1 MGYNNCEEAAPMV
14 RHIVSW
20 NFKPELS
27 EEERRAAAETL
38 VARMTALRD
47 LVPCVERLE
56 VFSAPHR
63 SEQLATC
70 AWYTEIDKEEN
81 LVVYR
86 DHPEHQKVVKLIHQ
100 WCCDRRCTD
109 MPM

>member
-1 MGYNNCEEAAPMV
+1 MV

-47 LVPCVERLE
+47 LVPCLERLE
-56 VFSAPHR
+56 VFQPPIGLSNCD
-63 SEQLATC
+63 LC
-70 AWYTEIDKEEN
+70 MYTEIDKEEN

>member
-1 MGYNNCEEAAPMV
+1 MV

-56 VFSAPHR
+56 VFQPPIGLS
-63 SEQLATC
+63 
-70 AWYTEIDKEEN
+70 N
-81 LVVYR
+81 
-86 DHPEHQKVVKLIHQ
+86 
-100 WCCDRRCTD
+100 
-109 MPM
+109 

>member
-47 LVPCVERLE
+47 LVPAWRGWRC
-56 VFSAPHR
+56 FSPP
-63 SEQLATC
+63 S
-70 AWYTEIDKEEN
+70 
-81 LVVYR
+81 V
-86 DHPEHQKVVKLIHQ
+86 
-100 WCCDRRCTD
+100 
-109 MPM
+109 

>member
-1 MGYNNCEEAAPMV
+1 MV

-56 VFSAPHR
+56 VFQPPIGLSNCD
-63 SEQLATC
+63 LC
-70 AWYTEIDKEEN
+70 MYTEIDKEEN

-86 DHPEHQKVVKLIHQ
+86 DHPELFGLN
-100 WCCDRRCTD
+100 RN
-109 MPM
+109 MPYFCIRFPRDGQP

>member
-1 MGYNNCEEAAPMV
+1 MV

-56 VFSAPHR
+56 VF
-63 SEQLATC
+63 
-70 AWYTEIDKEEN
+70 
-81 LVVYR
+81 
-86 DHPEHQKVVKLIHQ
+86 
-100 WCCDRRCTD
+100 
-109 MPM
+109 

>member
-56 VFSAPHR
+56 VFQPPIGLSNCD
-63 SEQLATC
+63 LC
-70 AWYTEIDKEEN
+70 MYTEIDKEEN

-86 DHPEHQKVVKLIHQ
+86 DHPEHQKVDVYKRQ
-100 WCCDRRCTD
+100 A
-109 MPM
+109 

>member
-1 MGYNNCEEAAPMV
+1 MV

-27 EEERRAAAETL
+27 EGGAQGGVGDPGGPDDRTAGSG
-38 VARMTALRD
+38 ALRGEAGG
-47 LVPCVERLE
+47 V
-56 VFSAPHR
+56 SAPIGL
-63 SEQLATC
+63 SNCDLC
-70 AWYTEIDKEEN
+70 MYTEIDKEEN